1 MRRGTVLALGLF
13 ILGLTLLAVSVLY
26 GSGSVFLALIFPIYH
41 GTDIWGFLGIICLIG
56 ALFIGFLTLVPRGM
70 PVKSPRSDQEVHS
83 PSKEPQKRF
92 GGVIML
98 GPLPI
103 IVGSD
108 MKMSIVAMILAI
120 IIIVI
125 LVVSMVLF
133 LPGLIK

>member
-1 MRRGTVLALGLF
+1 MRKGPTLALGLF
-13 ILGLTLLAVSVLY
+13 ILGLALLAVSVLF
-26 GSGSVFLALIFPIYH
+26 GSGGVFLALIFPIYH

-56 ALFIGFLTLVPRGM
+56 ALFLGFFTLVPSGM
-70 PVKSPRSDQEVHS
+70 PVRGSRSDQEVG
-83 PSKEPQKRF
+83 PPVKESQKKF

-103 IVGSD
+103 VIGSD

-133 LPGLIK
+133 LPGLIE